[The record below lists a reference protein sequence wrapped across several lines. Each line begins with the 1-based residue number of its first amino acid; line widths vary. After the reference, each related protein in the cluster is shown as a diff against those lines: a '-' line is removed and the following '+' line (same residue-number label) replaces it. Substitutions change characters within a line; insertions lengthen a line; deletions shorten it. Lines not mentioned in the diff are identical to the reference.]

1 MHQAGWMRR
10 RLHPV
15 LTIPV
20 SFSKFFIQTRCL
32 AHLLPARPLRD
43 NSSFRRKLVPRARSQ
58 PELQA
63 RNVQP
68 TLIRGSTVKSSTPT
82 GLQAVNGS
90 SSPFPSKHAVTGG
103 LTVQRARSRNSLY
116 KNLLRLL
123 STPSSSSV
131 LPTLLDY
138 HEMHPGLRSARSYN
152 LLIWLAIR
160 HAAFGTVQALLSG
173 MTADGIAGNFETHK
187 LKIRWFVTVGQPKPI
202 PLPLWLEFFHHTNA
216 VKASSRAVRIVIR
229 AMLSVKRA
237 NSAFLLATRYFDG
250 LPRYVSAK
258 WAAECVAIM
267 DAIVAFEA
275 RRRGLLDFYS
285 ARRKLNSLLAIHPS
299 FRPTPKTLYI
309 LLSTLRQAK
318 QCGTVAARWGPQV
331 EDRRVRRRVA
341 SYAIKERR
349 LDIVDKVFEAEH
361 KSRQQGTERDAGTP
375 ERLKLGSRP
384 RELVL
389 RRGYES
395 WLWKRLG
402 VRRRLLRTL

>member
-1 MHQAGWMRR
+1 M
-10 RLHPV
+10 
-15 LTIPV
+15 
-20 SFSKFFIQTRCL
+20 
-32 AHLLPARPLRD
+32 
-43 NSSFRRKLVPRARSQ
+43 N
-58 PELQA
+58 
-63 RNVQP
+63 N
-68 TLIRGSTVKSSTPT
+68 
-82 GLQAVNGS
+82 
-90 SSPFPSKHAVTGG
+90 
-103 LTVQRARSRNSLY
+103 
-116 KNLLRLL
+116 
-123 STPSSSSV
+123 
-131 LPTLLDY
+131 LPT
-138 HEMHPGLRSARSYN
+138 
-152 LLIWLAIR
+152 
-160 HAAFGTVQALLSG
+160 F
-173 MTADGIAGNFETHK
+173 
-187 LKIRWFVTVGQPKPI
+187 
-202 PLPLWLEFFHHTNA
+202 LPNE

-237 NSAFLLATRYFDG
+237 NSAFLLATLYFDG

-275 RRRGLLDFYS
+275 QRRGLLDFYS

-318 QCGTVAARWGPQV
+318 QCGTVAWHTVAKFRARWGPQV